1 MIIPLTWGVG
11 GGNCCVSQTYGGF
24 IVISSERWTKKGKM
38 ANIDGGKGPTVLRS
52 VHILENVEQP
62 RQPGSDVTGFGLF
75 LSQGTRVKNVRQI
88 MAAQSAFRSASM
100 VRNLSSSFQT
110 DHKSF

>member
-1 MIIPLTWGVG
+1 
-11 GGNCCVSQTYGGF
+11 
-24 IVISSERWTKKGKM
+24 M